1 MTSVNII
8 PTNNLLKMPVFH
20 IDDQPIEFQ
29 PGEKILAAA
38 LRNGKNIP
46 HYCYHPGMSIVATC
60 RMCVVDIVDLGN
72 GRPAPKLQTACSVDA
87 AEGMKIETINQK
99 VEEGRKL
106 VNEFLL
112 INHPLDCPICDQ
124 SGECSLQDYSFEY
137 GSGKSEMDYSKR
149 VYGWRDIGT
158 FVSLERNR
166 CIQCSRCDRFTR
178 EITGT
183 NEFGMFNRG
192 HELTVDTYTDRK
204 MTNKFQ
210 GNMADICPVGAI
222 TEKEFRFKRRVWKL
236 KKNRSICTGC
246 STGCNVTIEHD
257 RNEVFRLKPHEN
269 QNVNKWW
276 MCDEG
281 RLTYRIMNER
291 KTRINR
297 PLGRM
302 GQDLQDIS
310 WEEAYRAIADR
321 IKEME
326 PTGKEVIALTDT
338 HATNEELFLLKKLLK
353 QKFLSDNVFCP
364 LPKWEQIES
373 ELFINTLITTDK
385 TPNRAGALALQIKG
399 DAENAEVNN
408 SIDGKLKVVIILGN
422 PFEKEQEIQ
431 QKIKPTQLIV
441 HIGAYHNYWSEIAD
455 VVLPGQYYSE
465 KKGTFTNKLQQVQAI
480 DIAIQ
485 ALRRSR
491 PEWQII
497 VELADAIGQKFKFR
511 NVNQVFTAMA
521 KETKAFSG
529 LSFDQTCDHEIKLTK
544 TFKDTG
550 MELVQAPA

>member
-1 MTSVNII
+1 
-8 PTNNLLKMPVFH
+8 MPVFQ
-20 IDDQPIEFQ
+20 IDGEPVEYE
-29 PGEKILAAA
+29 PGEKVLSAA
-38 LRNGKNIP
+38 LRCGKIIP

-60 RMCVVDIVDLGN
+60 RMCLVDVIDLGN

-87 AEGMKIETINQK
+87 TAGMKIETFNQK

-124 SGECSLQDYSFEY
+124 SGECTLQDYSFKY

-149 VYGWRDIGT
+149 VNGWRDIGT
-158 FVSLERNR
+158 FVALERNR

-192 HELTVDTYTDRK
+192 HELAVDTYTDRP

-236 KKNRSICTGC
+236 KKNHSICTGC

-276 MCDEG
+276 LCDEG
-281 RLTYRIMNER
+281 RLTYRKMNE
-291 KTRINR
+291 KKSRINQ
-297 PLGRM
+297 PLGLI
-302 GQDLQDIS
+302 GENLEGIS
-310 WEEAYRAIADR
+310 WEKAYGAIAER
-321 IKEME
+321 IRELK
-326 PTGKEVIALTDT
+326 PLPQEVLALTDT
-338 HATNEELFLLKKLLK
+338 HASNEELYLIQKLLK
-353 QKFLSDNVFCP
+353 EGFSSENIFCP
-364 LPKWEQIES
+364 FPKWEQSES
-373 ELFINTLITTDK
+373 DFFINTLITTDK

-399 DAENAEVNN
+399 DQKNTKLKKVIEG
-408 SIDGKLKVVIILGN
+408 DLKVVFVLGN
-422 PFEKEQEIQ
+422 PFETELEFKEI
-431 QKIKPTQLIV
+431 IKRTQLVI
-441 HIGAYHNYWSEIAD
+441 HIGVFHNSWSEIAD
-455 VVLPGQYYSE
+455 VVLPGQFYSE
-465 KKGTFTNKLQQVQAI
+465 KEGTYTNKNQRVQSTE
-480 DIAIQ
+480 IAVK
-485 ALRRSR
+485 ALRRTR

-497 VELADAIGQKFKFR
+497 SELSQALGHKSSFESIP
-511 NVNQVFTAMA
+511 QVFNVMVQEA
-521 KETKAFSG
+521 KAFTG
-529 LSFDQTCDHEIKLTK
+529 ISFDKIGGLGIELTK
-544 TFKDTG
+544 NTKDPGKKVVPEMT
-550 MELVQAPA
+550 AI